1 MSKVDHNA
9 KKPVFSATSEER
21 LLMSDEV
28 HKTLALALNKMHGI
42 SYSHRFW
49 KILMAPYVDAILT
62 NRKILAKN
70 DLNIQPTT
78 YVHMN
83 MFNPSKEFI
92 SYDKIR
98 LYVKMIPALGNYKK
112 IKFQLKT
119 AHNIAAGFHY
129 PKAISSEVDVFMDA
143 YYPILPNKKI
153 DHEKRKIS
161 IEYPDNYTKTF
172 ISNIIKY
179 IPKVYIEYFD
189 YLMDKIPLYEPEK
202 KIFHVSMLE
211 NLFLRFTIAKYTEY
225 GAKLYY
231 YQHGGF
237 YGEYK
242 YHNAHHYESSIADIF
257 MTWGWKIKENDMPS
271 KAYRIEKFSRNFNY
285 KNKKLFDL
293 LLVYPSIY
301 SVNEKRFKQISSLF
315 FQNINRDKFA
325 KICARPRPKSTF
337 NRRGDLNFISNDV
350 NKIDS
355 GFTRLGKLISQSKL
369 VILLFHPSTTIL
381 ECLYVDQPV
390 VALLHNKDPSE
401 IIKPYYDYLIEKGV
415 LHNTM
420 GSLLDHLNTTNIDT
434 WWPALLKE
442 LTYQQFK
449 HEFLRKV

>member
-1 MSKVDHNA
+1 MPKFDHKA

-42 SYSHRFW
+42 SNSQRFW
-49 KILMAPYVDAILT
+49 KVLMAPYVDAILR
-62 NRKILAKN
+62 NRKILANN

-78 YVHMN
+78 YAHMN
-83 MFNPSKEFI
+83 MFNPAKEFI

-98 LYVKMIPALGNYKK
+98 FFVKMIQALGNYKK
-112 IKFQLKT
+112 IKSQLNT
-119 AHNIAAGFHY
+119 GYNIAAGFHY
-129 PKAISSEVDVFMDA
+129 PKSISSKVDVFMDA
-143 YYPILPNKKI
+143 YYPILPNKII

-161 IEYPDNYTKTF
+161 IEFPDKYTKTF
-172 ISNIIKY
+172 ISNVIKY

-189 YLMDKIPLYEPEK
+189 FLMNKVPLYEPEK

-242 YHNAHHYESSIADIF
+242 FHNAHHYESSIADKF
-257 MTWGWKIKENDMPS
+257 MTWGWKIKENDVPS
-271 KAYRIEKFSRNFNY
+271 KAYRIEKFKEGFNAD
-285 KNKKLFDL
+285 NKKSFDL
-293 LLVYPSIY
+293 LLIYPSIY
-301 SVNEKRFKQISSLF
+301 NINDKRFKKLSHLF
-315 FQNINRDKFA
+315 FEEIDRIKYA

-337 NRRGDLNFISNDV
+337 NRKEDLMFISKDTA
-350 NKIDS
+350 KIDS
-355 GFTRLGKLISQSKL
+355 GFTSLSKLISKSKL
-369 VILLFHPSTTIL
+369 VILFFHPSTTIL

-390 VALLHNKDPSE
+390 IALLNNSDPSE

-415 LHNTM
+415 LYNTM
-420 GSLLDHLNTTNIDT
+420 DSLVEHLNTTNIDN
-434 WWPALLKE
+434 WWSALLKE
-442 LTYQQFK
+442 PTYQQFK